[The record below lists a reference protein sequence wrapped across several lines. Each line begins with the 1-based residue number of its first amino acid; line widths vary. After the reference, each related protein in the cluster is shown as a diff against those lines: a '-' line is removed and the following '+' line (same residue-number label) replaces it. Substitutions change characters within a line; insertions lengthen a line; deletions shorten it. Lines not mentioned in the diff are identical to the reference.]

1 MENSWTFHGTKNQ
14 ETKQKAERKRY
25 IKAKMKSINEIEDRE
40 IIDLFILGAKN
51 PNSIQLCHEEPLSEE
66 KIMHNEDNCFWGH
79 RQCNSMQGDHSI
91 ASMMIRMEKIV
102 QYQNKKRENSLIQY

>member
-1 MENSWTFHGTKNQ
+1 MENSWNFHGTKNQ

-51 PNSIQLCHEEPLSEE
+51 PKE
-66 KIMHNEDNCFWGH
+66 KILHGVSRRDGKISVMFERESSMGYTGFLEKETLNLSAEDLDPIQIKYLEDKGY
-79 RQCNSMQGDHSI
+79 SI
-91 ASMMIRMEKIV
+91 
-102 QYQNKKRENSLIQY
+102 